1 MKNNIVMAAA
11 SVSFAAV
18 VSCAGQ
24 KGDPDGTCTLKD
36 GDVTLTWIQDNAEE
50 RLMERT
56 LFPDAPDTLVESLGL
71 QDGIPSTVSVF
82 LAVTPDGMILFDT
95 GLGLPDSRMISSLK
109 ALGVEPEDIGYL
121 YLTHFHGDHIGG
133 MVKDGAAVFPEAV
146 VYASREEF
154 DAWMAMP
161 AQKNALVREAM
172 EVYRDRLHFFM
183 PGDTLPCGVL
193 AVGAPGHT
201 PGHTVYRL
209 GQFIVAGDLMHGV
222 ALQMGHPEISA
233 SYDMDTEEAAQT
245 RKIILE
251 YAADSSL
258 VLAGMHFPAPAFIFP
273 E

>member
-1 MKNNIVMAAA
+1 
-11 SVSFAAV
+11 
-18 VSCAGQ
+18 
-24 KGDPDGTCTLKD
+24 
-36 GDVTLTWIQDNAEE
+36 
-50 RLMERT
+50 
-56 LFPDAPDTLVESLGL
+56 
-71 QDGIPSTVSVF
+71 
-82 LAVTPDGMILFDT
+82 
-95 GLGLPDSRMISSLK
+95 MISSLK
-109 ALGVEPEDIGYL
+109 SLGVEPEDIGYL

-233 SYDMDTEEAAQT
+233 SYDMDPEEAAQT